1 VESVGDVKYAENFG
15 ETN

>member
-1 VESVGDVKYAENFG
+1 VGDVKCAENFG